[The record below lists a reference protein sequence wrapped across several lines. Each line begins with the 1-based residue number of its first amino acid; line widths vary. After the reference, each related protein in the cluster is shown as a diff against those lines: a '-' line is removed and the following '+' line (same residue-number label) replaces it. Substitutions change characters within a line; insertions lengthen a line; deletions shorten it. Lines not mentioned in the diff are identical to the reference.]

1 MGIDFNG
8 KVPEKRIIGQNDKP
22 EVSIH
27 RLEKINI
34 DPAEIGKLLGKKG
47 NAGDKIKEY
56 FAPILESKEPP
67 VINEPAGKK
76 LLELK
81 QEKQEPTEAN
91 LEAKAKLDE
100 LVSSTGIKYSDA
112 EQTINDIRAKYTDDK
127 YFSKKIVD
135 PNQKKYDGVYY
146 AIYEKPY
153 EVKQFNPNKLPEPAR
168 TQYMEA
174 VAAKEEIHNN
184 NEALVKAAGP
194 AASGIPDD
202 AKGIFLSRV
211 DGNDRLAEIMKKS
224 GLVKEKEVTE
234 KQQTAREQLN
244 DKVSSD
250 GMRYEDAKNT
260 LDEIVEKYKDDPK
273 CQSKFESNQPKNI
286 AIYIAP
292 REGFDPYMLPEPART
307 QYFEALDCVKEI
319 QEKNSALVKQADLP
333 FVQDPPTNYYTGG
346 VTFS

>member
-8 KVPEKRIIGQNDKP
+8 KVPEKRIIGQNEKP

-47 NAGDKIKEY
+47 IADDDLREKVEKFLE
-56 FAPILESKEPP
+56 ESKLPP
-67 VINEPAGKK
+67 GLKELAGNV
-76 LLELK
+76 
-81 QEKQEPTEAN
+81 KQEPTEAN

-135 PNQKKYDGVYY
+135 PNQKEYAGTHTMLYY
-146 AIYEKPY
+146 KPY

-174 VAAKEEIHNN
+174 VAAKEEINNN

-194 AASGIPDD
+194 AASDIPDD

-211 DGNDRLAEIMKKS
+211 DGNDKLAELMKKA

-234 KQQTAREQLN
+234 KQQAAREQLN
-244 DKVSSD
+244 DKVSST

-273 CQSKFESNQPKNI
+273 CQSKFESKQPKDI
-286 AIYIAP
+286 AIYVLP
-292 REGFDPYMLPEPART
+292 QEKFDPHKLPEPART
-307 QYFEALDCVKEI
+307 QYFEALDSVKEI

-333 FVQDPPTNYYTGG
+333 FIQEPPTNYYTGG
-346 VTFS
+346 VTFL

>member
-22 EVSIH
+22 EVGIH
-27 RLEKINI
+27 KLEKMNI

-47 NAGDKIKEY
+47 NAGVEIKEY
-56 FAPILESKEPP
+56 FAPILESKELP
-67 VINEPAGKK
+67 VINKQAGKK
-76 LLELK
+76 LLDRV
-81 QEKQEPTEAN
+81 KQEPTEAN

-112 EQTINDIRAKYTDDK
+112 EQTINDIRAKYTDDM

-135 PNQKKYDGVYY
+135 PNQKEPDGIHNMLYT
-146 AIYEKPY
+146 KPY

-194 AASGIPDD
+194 AASDIPDD

-211 DGNDRLAEIMKKS
+211 DGNDKLAELMKKA

-234 KQQTAREQLN
+234 KQQAAREQLN
-244 DKVSSD
+244 DKVSST

-333 FVQDPPTNYYTGG
+333 FVQEPPTNYYTGG
-346 VTFS
+346 VTFL

>member
-8 KVPEKRIIGQNDKP
+8 KMPEKRIIGQNYKP
-22 EVSIH
+22 RVGTYNGRMEY
-27 RLEKINI
+27 NI
-34 DPAEIGKLLGKKG
+34 APTEIGKLLGKQG
-47 NAGDKIKEY
+47 IADGDLREKVE
-56 FAPILESKEPP
+56 
-67 VINEPAGKK
+67 K
-76 LLELK
+76 LLEEIKLPPRLK
-81 QEKQEPTEAN
+81 ELAGNVKQEPTEAN